1 MKFFFL
7 AFCLFTANYLYI
19 EWSEIAML
27 SSLQHTENATT
38 RPKAVWDIISKLKKW
53 AEAVIIPRLYSKED
67 YYQAIW
73 MNKLLEHC
81 VKETSWTLV
90 KQRWTA
96 TSKKT
101 LRLCRVR
108 FLVSS
113 RRFVSWEATPT
124 AGRMKEFPRAAL
136 LLYFS
141 CDIFALYLNHLST
154 SWTSGRRWC
163 FPVWQ
168 HCAR

>member
-1 MKFFFL
+1 
-7 AFCLFTANYLYI
+7 
-19 EWSEIAML
+19 ML

-67 YYQAIW
+67 YYQTIW

-81 VKETSWTLV
+81 VKETSLTLV

-124 AGRMKEFPRAAL
+124 AGRMKEFPPRRASPLFFMRHFRAVL
-136 LLYFS
+136 QSFANQLNVWKTLMLS
-141 CDIFALYLNHLST
+141 CVTTLREIITIIMFIRKWRKTNEDWLKD
-154 SWTSGRRWC
+154 
-163 FPVWQ
+163 
-168 HCAR
+168 